1 MNSHARPI
9 DMPPDEGPNDNI
21 ADDQAPLPEAE
32 SAGVVTLHPR
42 VDRSEHLRIVEAILF
57 AATEPVAEDKLQDFL
72 PEGTDIAALLADL
85 AANYEN
91 RGVNLVK
98 VAGKW
103 MLKTAADLHFV
114 LRRESVE
121 QKKLSKAALETLAI
135 ISYHQP
141 VTRAEIEDIRG
152 VAISKG
158 TLDHLLEIGWIR
170 MRGRRKTPGRP
181 VTYGTTAAFLEH
193 FGLNEVSDLP
203 GLAELK
209 AAGLLDGNVPPGF
222 DVPVPRLTD
231 ELTVDE
237 EPLDGTEVEVP
248 LEMHMPEPQVE
259 QLAEQGETPPDDT
272 AEEHEL
278 VSSAL
283 AEDTPVEEEKLDLP
297 PDEKLGD

>member
-1 MNSHARPI
+1 MTIHARPI
-9 DMPPDEGPNDNI
+9 EMMPEMTADNEGAEPVSAI
-21 ADDQAPLPEAE
+21 EQEA
-32 SAGVVTLHPR
+32 SDVVVLHPR
-42 VDRSEHLRIVEAILF
+42 ADRSEHLRIVEAILF
-57 AATEPVAEDKLQDFL
+57 AASEPVAEEKLQDFL

-209 AAGLLDGNVPPGF
+209 AAGLLESNVPPGF

-231 ELTVDE
+231 ELTADE

-248 LEMHMPEPQVE
+248 LEMHFAEPAAESAVEPTEVDGPPE
-259 QLAEQGETPPDDT
+259 AGHDD
-272 AEEHEL
+272 
-278 VSSAL
+278 
-283 AEDTPVEEEKLDLP
+283 K
-297 PDEKLGD
+297 

>member
-9 DMPPDEGPNDNI
+9 DMSPDEGPNDSN
-21 ADDQAPLPEAE
+21 ADQQVDDQAQLPEVD
-32 SAGVVTLHPR
+32 SADVVTLHPR
-42 VDRSEHLRIVEAILF
+42 ADRSEHLRIVEAILF

-72 PEGTDIAALLADL
+72 PEGADIAALLADL
-85 AANYEN
+85 ASNYEN

-209 AAGLLDGNVPPGF
+209 AAGLLDANVPPGF

-231 ELTVDE
+231 DLTADE

-248 LEMHMPEPQVE
+248 LEMHMPDPQ
-259 QLAEQGETPPDDT
+259 AEAILESEAPVDEASEVVV
-272 AEEHEL
+272 AEE
-278 VSSAL
+278 SPP
-283 AEDTPVEEEKLDLP
+283 EDKS
-297 PDEKLGD
+297 GD